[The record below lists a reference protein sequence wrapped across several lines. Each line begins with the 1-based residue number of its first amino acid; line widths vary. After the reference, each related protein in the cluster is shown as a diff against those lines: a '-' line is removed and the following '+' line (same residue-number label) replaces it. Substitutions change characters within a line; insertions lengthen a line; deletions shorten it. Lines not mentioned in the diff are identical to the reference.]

1 VTEEEL
7 MAKFPTEAEKSI
19 TVKAPLA
26 RVYKF
31 LWDVPGSA
39 DCVPGLDS
47 CKRVGTDTYRF
58 VYQEVSAG
66 PVSHVARYT
75 ARYEGN
81 GTDRLTFTS
90 IPAKDGNTDV
100 AGLFR
105 LHASGA
111 NATKIT
117 LRQTAAADSPVPRLL
132 QGFIRSFVEDK
143 AGDLVKRHLTNIK
156 RALEAE

>member
-1 VTEEEL
+1 

-31 LWDVPGSA
+31 LWDVLGSA
-39 DCVPGLDS
+39 DCIPGLDS
-47 CKRVGTDTYRF
+47 CKRVGNGTYRF

-66 PVSHVARYT
+66 PVTHVARYT

-81 GTDRLTFTS
+81 GTDRITFTS
-90 IPAKDGNTDV
+90 VPSKDANTDV

-105 LHASGA
+105 LHASGPDS
-111 NATKIT
+111 TKIT

-132 QGFIRSFVEDK
+132 QGFIRSFVEER

-156 RALEAE
+156 HSLEEKE

>member
-1 VTEEEL
+1 
-7 MAKFPTEAEKSI
+7 MAKFPTETEKSI

-31 LWDVPGSA
+31 LWNVRGSA
-39 DCVPGLDS
+39 GCIPGLES
-47 CKRVGTDTYRF
+47 CKRIGNDTYRF

-81 GTDRLTFTS
+81 GTDRITFTS
-90 IPAKDGNTDV
+90 LPATAANTDV
-100 AGLFR
+100 AVLFR
-105 LHASGA
+105 LHASGPET
-111 NATKIT
+111 TKIT

-132 QGFIRSFVEDK
+132 HGFIRSFVEDR

-156 RALEAE
+156 RALEDE

>member
-1 VTEEEL
+1 
-7 MAKFPTEAEKSI
+7 MAKFPTEAERSI

-31 LWDVPGSA
+31 LWDVLGSA

-47 CKRVGTDTYRF
+47 CKRVGNDTYRF
-58 VYQEVSAG
+58 VYREVSAG

-81 GTDRLTFTS
+81 GTDRITFAS
-90 IPAKDGNTDV
+90 IPSKDANTDV
-100 AGLFR
+100 AGFFR
-105 LHASGA
+105 LHASGP
-111 NATKIT
+111 NSTKII

-132 QGFIRSFVEDK
+132 HGFIRSFVERH
-143 AGDLVKRHLTNIK
+143 ASDLVKQHLANIK
-156 RALEAE
+156 RVLEEE